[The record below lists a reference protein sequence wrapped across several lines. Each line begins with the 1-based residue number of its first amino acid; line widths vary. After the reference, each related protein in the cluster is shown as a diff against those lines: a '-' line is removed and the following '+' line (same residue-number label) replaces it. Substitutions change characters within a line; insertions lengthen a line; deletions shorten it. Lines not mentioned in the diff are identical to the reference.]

1 MDGHLNSVSR
11 PVRWLAIAALV
22 LATPLFAALVVL
34 LATLP
39 LRKPGFIAEDLVKL
53 AAIVAFLAALMLASG
68 WMLARLLRGA
78 VSSNGVTM
86 MPAWF
91 VRVGGVAFVAGSGW
105 MACVGGMPPLVLA
118 ELAAIGFS
126 MVFLARYLESEE
138 FRPIEPVPTPAAN
151 RDSL

>member
-1 MDGHLNSVSR
+1 MEEYLNPVSR
-11 PVRWLAIAALV
+11 PVRWLGIAALV

-39 LRKPGFIAEDLVKL
+39 LRKPGLSPEDSAKL
-53 AAIVAFLAALMLASG
+53 ALIVAFLAALMVACG

-91 VRVGGVAFVAGSGW
+91 VRVSGIAFVAGSGW
-105 MACVGGMPPLVLA
+105 MAWIGGMPPLVLT
-118 ELAAIGFS
+118 ELAVIGLS
-126 MVFLARYLESEE
+126 MVFLGGWLRG
-138 FRPIEPVPTPAAN
+138 VG
-151 RDSL
+151 